1 MEKRDGKVKKFI
13 KENYAGYVA
22 ILPLILGILF
32 FSVYPIISALDY
44 SFHEYNPFKGTMGD
58 FTFDQYA
65 AIFTTELPTVL
76 NSLKVTFLFVLIMV
90 PANMVGGFLLAVWV
104 NRPGKVMSVYKL
116 LLYMPCLMPPI
127 VSGFI
132 WQLVGDPKYGVGTT
146 ILSFFGVTDFPFLA
160 SETTAFPTII
170 VYCLFGVSSNI
181 LIWLS
186 ALKNVP
192 QSYYEAADVEGCGAV
207 RKLLL
212 ITVPMITPFILY
224 NLLTGIIGTIQ
235 IFGNIYTITS
245 GGGPADSLNF
255 FVIYIY
261 DMAFTGRNGESPNIS
276 LAAALSFVL
285 FAIIALLSG
294 LMLKTSKW
302 VYYTEDV

>member
-1 MEKRDGKVKKFI
+1 
-13 KENYAGYVA
+13 
-22 ILPLILGILF
+22 
-32 FSVYPIISALDY
+32 
-44 SFHEYNPFKGTMGD
+44 
-58 FTFDQYA
+58 
-65 AIFTTELPTVL
+65 
-76 NSLKVTFLFVLIMV
+76 
-90 PANMVGGFLLAVWV
+90 
-104 NRPGKVMSVYKL
+104 
-116 LLYMPCLMPPI
+116 
-127 VSGFI
+127 
-132 WQLVGDPKYGVGTT
+132 
-146 ILSFFGVTDFPFLA
+146 
-160 SETTAFPTII
+160 
-170 VYCLFGVSSNI
+170 
-181 LIWLS
+181 
-186 ALKNVP
+186 
-192 QSYYEAADVEGCGAV
+192 
-207 RKLLL
+207 
-212 ITVPMITPFILY
+212 MITPFILY